1 MHFGKNITSNRWV
14 FWLPILFCLAFLWAF
29 QGSFAQ
35 AQDNKQS
42 LQGYVQDVEVTH
54 FFAAAEN
61 FEIVEGVVT
70 YASVFDVGNNLL
82 GHIFLNT
89 DFVPSIGYSGKPI
102 YILVGVDEAGTIHGA
117 KMVEH
122 SEPIILVGVPIAKI
136 DAFTDGYKGV
146 NPIELATEG
155 THNKMPVDIVSGA
168 TVTVIVMDDS
178 IRRSASMFMRS
189 LGLAPALVEGTGPQF
204 ILDESVVQTSDWLT
218 LAGDGS
224 VRRLRLSI
232 DDVNNAFVLAG
243 NERAIARPLTGV
255 ADEIFIDI
263 YTALVSQEA
272 IGRTLLGSAEYAN
285 LQDKIEDGQ
294 QAIIIAAN
302 GTYSFR
308 GSGFVR
314 GGIFDRFQLIQGE
327 KTWLFRDKQYKRLGD
342 FAGDDAPHFSEI
354 GLFTIPNDEGF
365 DPTKPWRIQLLI
377 QRQIGALDRA
387 FVTRDLPYHIPSQY
401 LVAIA
406 DETPDLSFE
415 NSDVEPLFKM
425 IWETRKADVI
435 ILSLA
440 IVFLTGIFFSQNWV
454 ASRPVL
460 LGRVR
465 TGFLIF
471 TLFWLGFYT
480 NAQIS
485 VVNIFTYFNSIL
497 SGFSW
502 SYFLMDPLI
511 FLLWGSVAAALII
524 WGRGVFCGWL
534 CPFGALQELLSMIAK
549 RIGIKQI
556 QVPWAIHERLWPI
569 KYMIFLSLF
578 GLSLYSLPLAER
590 MAEVEPFKTVIILK
604 FARDWPFVI
613 YALTL
618 LSVGLF
624 IERFYCRYVCPLGA
638 ALAIPGRMRINDWI
652 KRYHQCGSPC
662 QRCANECMVQA
673 IHPEGNINVNECLY
687 CLHCQELYVC
697 EDRCPVMIKKKQRRE
712 KLEVSNI

>member
-1 MHFGKNITSNRWV
+1 MNTVKNITSNRWV

-42 LQGYVQDVEVTH
+42 LQGYVQDVEITH

-70 YASVFDVGNNLL
+70 YASVFDVDNNLL

-136 DAFTDGYKGV
+136 DAFIDGYKGV
-146 NPIELATEG
+146 NPIELAIEG

-189 LGLAPALVEGTGPQF
+189 LGLAPALAEGTGPQF

-224 VRRLRLSI
+224 VRRLRLSTG
-232 DDVNNAFVLAG
+232 DVNNAFILAG
-243 NERAIARPLTGV
+243 NEKAIARPLSGA

-272 IGRTLLGSAEYAN
+272 IGRTLLGGAEYAN
-285 LQDKIEDGQ
+285 LQDKITDGQ

-406 DETPDLSFE
+406 DEAPELSFE

-534 CPFGALQELLSMIAK
+534 CPFGALQELLSMVAK

-652 KRYHQCGSPC
+652 KRYNQCGSPC

-712 KLEVSNI
+712 KLEASNI